1 MLFFFFSFWRGASVS
16 GNACTLP
23 GSRPDVLGCRPPRLW
38 VKSPPPSLP
47 HRFKEWKFS
56 WPCGLWLGLSTGRNL
71 VVIGKGIITSSM
83 FMETSNLNTCNKF
96 CSVQKRNNVGYTSD
110 VFIERSFFFIIS
122 FTVYGFKA
130 KCPMYF

>member
-1 MLFFFFSFWRGASVS
+1 MLFFFFFGEGHRLMEMSAHSLAAGLTCWAAGPHVCGSKAPSF
-16 GNACTLP
+16 P
-23 GSRPDVLGCRPPRLW
+23 
-38 VKSPPPSLP
+38 P

-110 VFIERSFFFIIS
+110 VFIERSFFLVFCSPFMGLRQNVPCIS
-122 FTVYGFKA
+122 SI
-130 KCPMYF
+130 